1 MAITARS
8 LAAPAR
14 RCAAALAAAVLCAA
28 AAPAAFAADPAPAA
42 SPKLPK
48 GLYGSTDPKYDGVW
62 RQSLALLAQDT
73 TGVRPADSAVD
84 WLAGQQCADG
94 AFTAYRAD
102 PKRPCDAKTLR
113 DTNQTAAAVQ
123 ALAAVGGHADAVRKG
138 VSWLKSAQ
146 NDDGGWGSAS
156 GAPSDAN
163 STSVVIGA
171 LAATGTKPE
180 SVTAKKGGKTPYEGL
195 LAFRLGCDVEKKD
208 RGAFAFQAKDGK
220 LAANEDATAAAVLGA
235 LGKGFVV
242 EQGAGAAKSASCEAA
257 AKDAHAA
264 AGGAADQLGSVLDAH
279 DHHLMSAMP
288 GAESQPDVGNTADAV
303 VALAAAG
310 RADAA
315 KQSLGWLREHSA
327 AWAKQS
333 GPAAY
338 AQLILAT
345 HATGGDP
352 RDFGG
357 TDLVTKLNA
366 TGPKPASAASDQ
378 QAEKDQKEDE
388 GGGSV
393 WWVVLVGLAAGAGI
407 GFLLSGRRKQNQL

>member
-73 TGVRPADSAVD
+73 AGVRPADSAVD

-102 PKRPCDAKTLR
+102 PKQGCDAKTMR

-146 NDDGGWGSAS
+146 NDDGGWGSAA

-180 SVTAKKGGKTPYEGL
+180 SVTAKKGGTSPYDGL
-195 LAFRLGCDVEKKD
+195 LAFRLGCDAKKKD

-242 EQGAGAAKSASCEAA
+242 EPGADAAKPASCEDA
-257 AKDAHAA
+257 AKDPHAA
-264 AGGAADQLGSVLDAH
+264 AADGAAHLVSVLDAH
-279 DHHLMSAMP
+279 GHHLMSAMP
-288 GAESQPDVGNTADAV
+288 GAEAQPDVGNTADAV

-310 RADAA
+310 RADEA
-315 KQSLGWLREHSA
+315 KRSLGWLRGHSA

-352 RDFGG
+352 HDFGG

-366 TGPKPASAASDQ
+366 TGPKPAAASARQDG
-378 QAEKDQKEDE
+378 KDQKQDE
-388 GGGSV
+388 GGISV
-393 WWVVLVGLAAGAGI
+393 WWVVVVGLAAGAGI
-407 GFLLSGRRKQNQL
+407 GFLVSGRRKQNQL

>member
-73 TGVRPADSAVD
+73 AGVRPADSAVD

-102 PKRPCDAKTLR
+102 PEQPCDAKTMR

-123 ALAAVGGHADAVRKG
+123 ALAAVGGHADAVREG

-146 NDDGGWGSAS
+146 NDDGGWGSAAD
-156 GAPSDAN
+156 APSDAN

-171 LAATGTKPE
+171 LAATGTKPA
-180 SVTAKKGGKTPYEGL
+180 SVTSKKGGRTPYEGL
-195 LAFRLGCDVEKKD
+195 LAFRLGCDAEKKD

-242 EQGAGAAKSASCEAA
+242 EPGAHSVKAASCEEA
-257 AKDAHAA
+257 AKDPHAA

-279 DHHLMSAMP
+279 GHHLMSAMP

-315 KQSLGWLREHSA
+315 KQSLGWLRGHSA

-338 AQLILAT
+338 AQLILAA

-357 TDLVTKLNA
+357 TDLVSKLNA
-366 TGPKPASAASDQ
+366 TGPKPASAVSDQ
-378 QAEKDQKEDE
+378 QAEKDQKQDE
-388 GGGSV
+388 GGVSV

>member
-28 AAPAAFAADPAPAA
+28 AAPAAFADTPAPSA

-73 TGVRPADSAVD
+73 AGVRPADRAVD

-102 PKRPCDAKTLR
+102 EKQDCDAKTMR

-123 ALAAVGGHADAVRKG
+123 ALAAVGGHADTVRKG

-146 NDDGGWGSAS
+146 NDDGGWGSAA

-163 STSVVIGA
+163 STSIVIGA
-171 LAATGTKPE
+171 LTATGTKASALPE
-180 SVTAKKGGKTPYEGL
+180 KDGTSPYDAL
-195 LAFRLGCDVEKKD
+195 LTFRLGCDVKEAD
-208 RGAFAFQAKDGK
+208 RGAFAFQPKDGK
-220 LAANEDATAAAVLGA
+220 LTANADATAAAVTGA
-235 LGKGFVV
+235 VGKGFVV
-242 EQGAGAAKSASCEAA
+242 EPGGHAAKKTSCEEAAEDAQGAANSGADHLVSVM
-257 AKDAHAA
+257 DAH
-264 AGGAADQLGSVLDAH
+264 G
-279 DHHLMSAMP
+279 HHLMSAMP
-288 GAESQPDVGNTADAV
+288 GAEDQPDVGTTADAV

-310 RADAA
+310 RPDDA
-315 KQSLGWLREHSA
+315 KQPLEWLRGHSA

-338 AQLILAT
+338 AQLILAA
-345 HATGGDP
+345 HATGADP

-357 TDLVTKLNA
+357 TDLVAKLNA
-366 TGPKPASAASDQ
+366 TGPKPASDGSAS
-378 QAEKDQKEDE
+378 QADEKDAEQD
-388 GGGSV
+388 GGGISV

>member
-94 AFTAYRAD
+94 AFTAYRAA
-102 PKRPCDAKTLR
+102 PKQPCDAKTMR

-123 ALAAVGGHADAVRKG
+123 ALAAVGGHADAVREG

-146 NDDGGWGSAS
+146 NDDGGWGSAT

-180 SVTAKKGGKTPYEGL
+180 SVTAKKGGRTPYEGL
-195 LAFRLGCDVEKKD
+195 LAFRLGCDVAEKD

-242 EQGAGAAKSASCEAA
+242 EPGAHAPEKTSCEEA
-257 AKDAHAA
+257 AKDAGGA
-264 AGGAADQLGSVLDAH
+264 AGGAADQLGAVLDAH
-279 DHHLMSAMP
+279 GHHLMSAMP
-288 GAESQPDVGNTADAV
+288 GAESQADVGNTADAV

-315 KQSLGWLREHSA
+315 KQSLSWLRGHSA

-338 AQLILAT
+338 AQLILAA

-378 QAEKDQKEDE
+378 QADKEQKQDE
-388 GGGSV
+388 GGVSV

>member
-28 AAPAAFAADPAPAA
+28 AAPAAVADTPAPGA

-62 RQSLALLAQDT
+62 RQSLALLAQDA
-73 TGVRPADSAVD
+73 TGVRPADEAVD
-84 WLAGQQCADG
+84 WLVGQQCADG

-102 PKRPCDAKTLR
+102 PKQDCDAKTLR
-113 DTNQTAAAVQ
+113 DTNQTSAAVQ
-123 ALAAVGGHADAVRKG
+123 ALAAVGGHSDAVRKG

-146 NDDGGWGSAS
+146 NDDGGWGSAA
-156 GAPSDAN
+156 GADSDAN

-171 LAATGTKPE
+171 LTATGTKEAALP
-180 SVTAKKGGKTPYEGL
+180 KKDGRSPYDGL
-195 LAFRLGCDVEKKD
+195 LALRLGCDVRKAD

-220 LAANEDATAAAVLGA
+220 LAANDDATAAAVTGA
-235 LGKGFVV
+235 MGKGFVV
-242 EQGAGAAKSASCEAA
+242 APDGPAAKKTSCEEAAEDAHGAAS
-257 AKDAHAA
+257 
-264 AGGAADQLGSVLDAH
+264 GGADHLVSVMAAH
-279 DHHLMSAMP
+279 GHHLMSAMP
-288 GAESQPDVGNTADAV
+288 GAEDQPDVGNTADAV

-310 RADAA
+310 RPDDA
-315 KQSLGWLREHSA
+315 KRPLEWLRGHSA

-338 AQLILAT
+338 AQLILAA
-345 HATGGDP
+345 HATGADP
-352 RDFGG
+352 REFGS
-357 TDLVTKLNA
+357 TDLVAKLNA
-366 TGPKPASAASDQ
+366 TGPKPAAQ
-378 QAEKDQKEDE
+378 QNAQGQEAEQKDE
-388 GGGSV
+388 GGISV
-393 WWVVLVGLAAGAGI
+393 WWVVLVGLAVGAGI